1 MSSEMERKTIINTPT
16 TLYMIILTS
25 HKITLKLYMSILI
38 SITMFL
44 FWILRLSQNLYV
56 YVFNGSDEFMWGS
69 AQSGLP
75 NTSM

>member
-1 MSSEMERKTIINTPT
+1 
-16 TLYMIILTS
+16 MIILTS

-56 YVFNGSDEFMWGS
+56 YVFNGSDEFKWGS